1 MKKGGILFLFVFLYS
16 YYVYIPQS
24 YIQKS
29 KNLGI
34 TCKKENNQYIC
45 LRSDDLTQCLRLK
58 SFLSKN
64 GVDAKISNQK
74 ECQFKDI
81 RNIYSIQ
88 VLSTKDLKNAKKE
101 FEKYKNFPYARIE
114 KIKGVYTIRVGKSEN
129 YKKLKPFLREIKKI
143 QKDAFIR
150 KSDILNN
157 RIIESNFRQCIK
169 KPKLSVKQNI
179 KKSLKKKSNVEIAK
193 ELLDSHQYKKAC
205 NLYNVIVIFNRSE
218 NIIKNRDEAC
228 YRYYLSLGDKNLN
241 LAYYL
246 IANKFKISD
255 ALRVRLWYLNLK
267 NFKNSNLFVN
277 PLNLDNKTYS
287 FYIKGLLLKGDLK
300 NLKNL
305 CKKRNIKLCDNIKTL
320 EKLKTA
326 INNNDI
332 KGIKNILSKV
342 NFNTSYQFLA
352 NAEIEI
358 NKKNYKKAKNYLTKF
373 LFYQP
378 ENLKALDLL
387 MISELKLNNLDKAYS
402 IMEKLKK
409 NNYKIENNIKNEIA
423 KKIAIKHLNTISNLK
438 EKIAFLNKLLTK
450 YPDDYE
456 INLNAAKIYES
467 VDVLKA
473 DKFYKKI
480 FDKNPAEYISF
491 LYRHQMYDKLVN
503 VLNKK
508 NISLDIKA
516 KYYYLISKYYLDN
529 KNYKKALIFAKK
541 AYKFYKSPKL
551 LNYISQIY
559 YKLNDCKNTIFYLKD
574 FANGEKE
581 KYILG
586 KCYFKLKNLKKA
598 KKYFDEII
606 NTKNEKIKKELIKF
620 YTIIGDFEKVNKL
633 INSF

>member
-34 TCKKENNQYIC
+34 VCKKENNQYVC
-45 LRSDDLTQCLRLK
+45 LKSDDLTQCLRLK
-58 SFLSKN
+58 SFLRKN

-74 ECQFKDI
+74 ECQLKDI

-88 VLSTKDLKNAKKE
+88 ILSTKNLNNAKKE
-101 FEKYKNFPYARIE
+101 FQKYKNFPYARIE
-114 KIKGVYTIRVGKSEN
+114 KIKGIYTIRVGRDKN
-129 YKKLKPFLREIKKI
+129 YKNLKPLLEQVKKI
-143 QKDAFIR
+143 KKDAFIR

-169 KPKLSVKQNI
+169 KPKLSMNKNI
-179 KKSLKKKSNVEIAK
+179 KKHLKKSNVEIAK

-205 NLYNVIVIFNRSE
+205 NLYNVIVIFNKSKD
-218 NIIKNRDEAC
+218 IIKNRNEAC

-246 IANKFKISD
+246 MANKFKISD
-255 ALRVRLWYLNLK
+255 ALRVRLWYINLK
-267 NFKNSNLFVN
+267 NFKNSKLSVN
-277 PLNLDNKTYS
+277 PLKFDDQTYS
-287 FYIKGLLLKGDLK
+287 FYIKGMLLKGDLK
-300 NLKNL
+300 NLKNF
-305 CKKRNIKLCDNIKTL
+305 CKKRTIKLCDNIKTL
-320 EKLKTA
+320 DKLKSA
-326 INNNDI
+326 INHNNI
-332 KGIKNILSKV
+332 KEIKNILSKI
-342 NFNTSYQFLA
+342 NFSTSYKFLA
-352 NAEIEI
+352 KAEIEI
-358 NKKNYKKAKNYLTKF
+358 DKKNYKNAKKYLTKF

-387 MISELKLNNLDKAYS
+387 MVSELKLNNLDKAYN

-409 NNYKIENNIKNEIA
+409 SNYKINDDIKKEIA
-423 KKIAIKHLNTISNLK
+423 KKFAIKQLNTISNLK
-438 EKIAFLNKLLTK
+438 EKIAFLNQLLVK

-456 INLNAAKIYES
+456 INLNAAKIYENI
-467 VDVLKA
+467 DELKA
-473 DKFYKKI
+473 EKFYKKI
-480 FDKNPAEYISF
+480 FEKKPAEYINF

-508 NISLDIKA
+508 NISVEMKA
-516 KYYYLISKYYLDN
+516 KYYYLMSKYYFEN

-541 AYKFYKSPKL
+541 AYEFYKSPKL
-551 LNYISQIY
+551 LNYIGEIY
-559 YKLNDCKNTIFYLKD
+559 YKLNDCENAVFYLKD
-574 FANGEKE
+574 FANSEQE

-586 KCYFKLKNLKKA
+586 ECYFKLNNLKNA

-606 NTKNEKIKKELIKF
+606 NTKNEKIKKELIRF
-620 YTIIGDFEKVNKL
+620 YTITGDFEKVNKL
-633 INSF
+633 VNSF